1 MLHSSQHDK
10 EVKAQMLSIM
20 KSVITESTK
29 IHEKILEIVLES
41 LLEKSQKMNPS
52 AFELSKQLLMETAGA
67 LEQPIMMVF

>member
-1 MLHSSQHDK
+1 
-10 EVKAQMLSIM
+10 MLSIM
-20 KSVITESTK
+20 KSVIIESTK
-29 IHEKILEIVLES
+29 IHEKILEIILES